1 MTAKTGKVCQRK
13 RHGLAAVLG
22 SSLALGAAGAGA
34 QELSLVVQPIQS
46 PEATGEAFEPLA
58 EYLSEASGH
67 SVKLVTARNFVAYW
81 ETMKKGDTY
90 DLILDAA
97 HLTDYRIKRMGYTP
111 LAKVASVVSFA
122 LVTHE
127 DNPIFEP
134 RELIGKP
141 VAAQASPSIGAVRLA
156 QMFPNP
162 LRQPVIVRV
171 SNSGEAAQKVR
182 DGEAAG
188 ALIPTPM
195 VGAFPYLY
203 TVQTTPQIPHMALSA
218 SPRVPE
224 QAQRAIRNAL
234 VNAGSSGKGRQL
246 LDHLRFQGFEPASPE
261 IYEGYARLLQGVYGY

>member
-1 MTAKTGKVCQRK
+1 MTAKLGKVCQSK
-13 RHGLAAVLG
+13 RRIAAAVLAA
-22 SSLALGAAGAGA
+22 SVAAGAAGAGA

-46 PEATGEAFEPLA
+46 PEATRQAFEPLA
-58 EYLSEASGH
+58 EYLSDASGH
-67 SVKLVTARNFVAYW
+67 DVRLVTARNFVAYW

-90 DLILDAA
+90 DLVLDAA

-134 RELIGKP
+134 KELIGKP

-156 QMFPNP
+156 EMFPSP

-171 SNSGEAAQKVR
+171 NNAGEAARKVR

-188 ALIPTPM
+188 ALIPSPM
-195 VGAFPYLY
+195 VGAFSYLY

-224 QAQRAIRNAL
+224 DAQRAIRDAL
-234 VNAGSSGKGRQL
+234 INAGNSRGGRQL